1 MLFYFLK
8 NVLIKFKSQ
17 RKTNDGKIKKKEI
30 DCLRKREKEMRK
42 SYCFLGGKKITL

>member
-8 NVLIKFKSQ
+8 NVLVKLKSQ
-17 RKTNDGKIKKKEI
+17 RKTNDGKIKEKEI

-42 SYCFLGGKKITL
+42 SCCILGSKTITL